1 MKRRRREKK
10 DRPELPIAFAL
21 NLNEPVG
28 VLDFIIEKTEQT
40 LKEMKRLRIILTR
53 RREKERKR
61 FFEER
66 SMETEK

>member
-1 MKRRRREKK
+1 MKRRRREKRE
-10 DRPELPIAFAL
+10 RPELPLPFAL

-61 FFEER
+61 FLEER
-66 SMETEK
+66 EMTDDK

>member
-10 DRPELPIAFAL
+10 ERVELPLPFAL

-28 VLDFIIEKTEQT
+28 TLDFIIEKTEQT
-40 LKEMKRLRIILTR
+40 LKELKRLRIILVR

-61 FFEER
+61 FLEER
-66 SMETEK
+66 SIEQ